1 MNPFVSVII
10 PVFNAEF
17 FLKEALLSIIG
28 QKYTPLEILVVDDGS
43 TDNSTEIAHDFP
55 GIKLF
60 SQPNAGPGA
69 ARNRGVR
76 ESSGEY
82 LAFLDADDLWLPEK
96 LNTQVSYL
104 KSHPETS
111 LVLGYVEQRRW
122 LPGVERTQTPLISRL
137 RGFVPGAMLI
147 RRKAFEQVG
156 FFPENRTIGEFI
168 EWFVIATEKG
178 IDYTMMEFTVLC
190 RRIHGKNLVLREMGA
205 RSDYVKILKAA
216 MDRRRRVGAN

>member
-1 MNPFVSVII
+1 MNPLVSVIL
-10 PVFNAEF
+10 PVFNAEL

-28 QKYTPLEILVVDDGS
+28 QRYDPLEILVVDDGS
-43 TDNSTEIAHDFP
+43 TDDSTVIARKFP
-55 GIKLF
+55 RIKLF

-104 KSHPETS
+104 KSHPKTS

-190 RRIHGKNLVLREMGA
+190 RRIHGKNLVLREMGL

-216 MDRRRRVGAN
+216 MDRRRMDGAH